1 MPPGKRKDSTAPI
14 SKSSASM
21 SVITTIPPPIPPL
34 PNVSS
39 MKNMIGLD
47 TTKVF

>member
-39 MKNMIGLD
+39 MKNMTGLD